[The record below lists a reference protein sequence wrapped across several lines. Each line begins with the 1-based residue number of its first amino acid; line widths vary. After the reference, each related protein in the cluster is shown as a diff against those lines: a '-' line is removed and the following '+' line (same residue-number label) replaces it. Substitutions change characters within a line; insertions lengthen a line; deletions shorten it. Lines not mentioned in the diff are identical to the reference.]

1 MVFITKK
8 KKEDILQLIDFF
20 AGYWL
25 FLKYLLYFTV
35 VIITLSSL
43 DDLFIDIYYW
53 IRRVYRKFFVY
64 NVHKPFHINDL
75 YKKEEAPLAILVP
88 TWQEAGVIGRMVK
101 LAVSTTEYHNYHAFI
116 GTYPNDKETQAEVDE
131 LVRNHPNIHKV
142 VTHNPGPTNKS
153 DCLNNI
159 VEQIFEFEKTHNM
172 EFSAFIFHDAED
184 VTHPLE
190 LKLFNYLID
199 GNDLIQLPVVPFERK
214 WYEFTGA
221 HYEDEFAE
229 IHGKDLIVRESMLG
243 FVPSAGVGTAINR
256 KALNKLI
263 ELHKGKPFDTETLT
277 EDYNMGF
284 ELFHEKMKLI
294 FVRIPVE
301 SEELTTNMFGKPVVK
316 KKTTYIAV
324 REFFPN
330 NFGASVRQKTRW
342 LIGIVFQ
349 GWGTIGWQKGAKLRY
364 FLYRDRKSI
373 VTNLANVFAYFLVLN
388 VVGMMIYSK
397 ITQDAWWFPPLLKE
411 GGFIWWLLILNAFF
425 FFVRIIQRA
434 YFTGRTYGVKNALLS
449 VPRVVW
455 GNIIN
460 FVAMVKAG
468 STMIAHSISGEKIG
482 WDKTTHDF
490 LPGEVTFNRRL
501 GDLLIESNTVSDEML
516 KQALSIQKTKGGL
529 LGEILIDMH
538 LTTEEKIAQAVAAQ
552 KNLEYVNF
560 DASDIDIKSMQKMDR
575 LYLLEHN
582 IVALKT
588 EKSGHQDL
596 IAPDQLNA
604 PVVETVSHELGKKV
618 DVYIGRNSIIEE
630 AIYPLF
636 DDLNEHEFGQLKT
649 ILVKKMMPKSEIEKI
664 IAYKNEHDLS
674 LIESAQYFEFLPTDQ
689 VKRIK

>member
-1 MVFITKK
+1 MH
-8 KKEDILQLIDFF
+8 LIDIF

-25 FLKYLLYFTV
+25 FLQYLLYVTV
-35 VIITLSSL
+35 IIITLSSL

-53 IRRVYRKFFVY
+53 IRRIYRKFFVY
-64 NVHKPFHINDL
+64 NVHKPFQLNDL
-75 YKKEEAPLAILVP
+75 YKKEEKPLAIMVP
-88 TWQEAGVIGRMVK
+88 TWNEAGVIRRMVT
-101 LAVSTTEYHNYHAFI
+101 LAISITEYHNYHVFI

-131 LVRNHPNIHKV
+131 LVHHHQNVHKV

-159 VEQIFEFEKTHNM
+159 VEQIFTFEKTHNIQF
-172 EFSAFIFHDAED
+172 EAYVFHDAED

-199 GNDLIQLPVVPFERK
+199 KNDLIQIPVVPFERK
-214 WYEFTGA
+214 WYEFSGG

-229 IHGKDLIVRESMLG
+229 IHGKDLLVRENMLG

-263 ELHKGKPFDTETLT
+263 ELHKGQPFDLETLT

-284 ELFHEKMKLI
+284 ELFNEKMKLI
-294 FVRIPVE
+294 FVRVPVE
-301 SEELTTNMFGKPVVK
+301 SEELTTNILGKPVIK

-330 NFGASVRQKTRW
+330 TFRASVRQKTRW

-349 GWGTIGWQKGAKLRY
+349 GWSAIGWQKGASLRY

-373 VTNLANVFAYFLVLN
+373 VTNLANVFAYFLVIN
-388 VVGMMIYSK
+388 VIGMMLYAK
-397 ITQDAWWFPPLLKE
+397 FTKDTWWFPPLIEE

-425 FFVRIIQRA
+425 FFNRLLHRA
-434 YFTGRTYGVKNALLS
+434 YFSGRIYGWKAALLS

-460 FVAMVKAG
+460 FVSMIKAG
-468 STMIAHSISGEKIG
+468 KTVLVHSISGEKIG

-490 LPGEVTFNRRL
+490 LPGEVTFNKRL

-516 KQALSIQKTKGGL
+516 KQALSIQKVNGKM
-529 LGEILIDMH
+529 LGEILIGMH
-538 LTTEEKIAQAVAAQ
+538 LTTEEKIAQAIALQ
-552 KNLEYVNF
+552 KDLEYINI
-560 DASDIDIKSMQKMDR
+560 DASDIDTQSMKKIDR
-575 LYLLEHN
+575 LFLLEHN
-582 IVALKT
+582 IVTLKT
-588 EKSGHQDL
+588 VESNRQDL
-596 IAPDQLNA
+596 ATSDQLNT
-604 PVVETVSHELGKKV
+604 PTEKNISHVLNKEVK
-618 DVYIGRNSIIEE
+618 VYIAKSSIIDKTL
-630 AIYPLF
+630 YLLF
-636 DDLNEHEFGQLKT
+636 DDLNKIEFSQLKT
-649 ILVKKMMPKSEIEKI
+649 ILIKKMIPRSEIEKI
-664 IAYKNEHDLS
+664 ITFKNENNIS
-674 LIESAQYFEFLPTDQ
+674 LIESAQHFEYLPTDQ
-689 VKRIK
+689 IQRIK